1 MDPEIMDEEDHSPD
15 QNRPDQPG
23 AFSRCSIIDI
33 PKDPASA
40 KIYSEMAVESVLGYE
55 LFLIFAV
62 VFITSDHW
70 HSSPKSSI
78 L

>member
-15 QNRPDQPG
+15 QNGPDQPG
-23 AFSRCSIIDI
+23 AFSRCFIDDV
-33 PKDPASA
+33 PQDPACA
-40 KIYSEMAVESVLGYE
+40 KINCEMAVESIFGYE
-55 LFLIFAV
+55 LFLIFAL
-62 VFITSDHW
+62 VFFILDYW